1 MTPERWQQVREVL
14 HQALELAPEHRP
26 SFLEQAC
33 STDHSLRREVESLLE
48 SADEAHS
55 DFLPSSAVRVMLA
68 QGTRLGD
75 YEVQSLLGMGGMGEV
90 YRAHDR
96 RLDREVAIKVLPAS
110 LSSDPGRMRRFE
122 VEARAAAAL
131 NHPNILAVFQMGT
144 YEGAPYLVSEL
155 LEGLTLR
162 EHLRRGPLPIRKA
175 VDYARQIAHG
185 LAAAHDKGIV
195 HRDLKPENLFVSK
208 NDRIK
213 ILDFGLAKLTQQKVE
228 SATITR
234 TLNQETEPGFIMGTV
249 GYMAPE
255 QVRGEAADHHADF
268 FAFGAILYEMLSGQ
282 RAFQGANSVEV
293 MGAILND
300 DPPSLADITP
310 SVPLVLRVIV
320 QRCMEKNPEQRFHS
334 ASDLAFALGSLST
347 IPDTQDTT
355 PTTKR
360 VRQARQV
367 LWARISFVVV
377 GLALVGGIG
386 LYAGRHFASAPP
398 IRFED
403 VILRRGQFG
412 QTRFAPDARTVVY
425 TAGFRFGE
433 RGVYVADANTRVG
446 RSLGMPN
453 VEFLAVSRNS
463 ELAVL
468 LLPRQLFEHA
478 SNAWVGTL
486 ARVPLSGGTPRPV
499 LENVQSAD
507 WSPDGSKLAISRYIE
522 QRNTYT
528 LEYPIGK
535 VLYETKG
542 YISDIR
548 ISPDADLV
556 AFMDHPVLGDDMGAV
571 AVVDQLGKRRTI
583 SPDVWPKTWSE
594 RGLAWSPSGKEVW
607 FTNQNG
613 LWAADLHGRTRSL
626 LQVAGYSLHLLDIGQ
641 DGSLLLYQSG
651 GDSSMILESWTK
663 PFTQRDLSWLD
674 LPIVTDISNDGK
686 LVLFSEEGN
695 GVAPDFM
702 MFVRKTD
709 GSPAVQL
716 GPGRFGAISPDG
728 QFAITVGVREPLQ
741 LFLVP
746 LGMGETRQLTND
758 SINHYEAHW
767 LPDNTHFVFAAQET
781 GHGVRG
787 YVQSTRD
794 ALAKPITPEGCSPQI
809 VSADGVLILAECVG
823 QAKWRIVSLSGGPA
837 LEPKGLRPGDAPLR
851 WTKDN
856 RLWIVNR
863 GPLNSAQILRI
874 NPNTGSREPWKEI
887 HLDSFSGIQ
896 NAVITPDGNTFVHTD
911 WANSGS
917 LRRVFGLR

>member
-1 MTPERWQQVREVL
+1 MTPERWQQVKEVL
-14 HQALELAPEHRP
+14 DGALELAPEQRP
-26 SFLEQAC
+26 AFLEQAC
-33 STDHSLRREVESLLE
+33 STDHSLRREVESLLD
-48 SADEAHS
+48 SAEGARS
-55 DFLPSSAVRVMLA
+55 DFLPTSAVRVALA
-68 QGTRLGD
+68 KGTRLGD
-75 YEVQSLLGMGGMGEV
+75 YEVQSQIGAGGMGEV
-90 YRAHDR
+90 YRARDL
-96 RLDREVAIKVLPAS
+96 RLHRDVAIKVLPSS
-110 LSSDPGRMRRFE
+110 LSSDPDRLRRFE
-122 VEARAAAAL
+122 QEARAAAAL
-131 NHPNILAVFQMGT
+131 NHPNILAVLQMGT
-144 YEGAPYLVSEL
+144 YEGTPYLVSEL
-155 LEGLTLR
+155 LDGLTLR
-162 EHLRRGPLPIRKA
+162 EHLRRGPLPIRKTI
-175 VDYARQIAHG
+175 DYAIQMTYG

-195 HRDLKPENLFVSK
+195 HRDLKPENLFVTK
-208 NDRIK
+208 DGHLK
-213 ILDFGLAKLTQQKVE
+213 ILDFGLAKLTQAQPEPADV
-228 SATITR
+228 TR
-234 TLNQETEPGFIMGTV
+234 TLDQQTEPGAVMGTA

-255 QVRGEAADHHADF
+255 QVKGEPADHRADI
-268 FAFGAILYEMLSGQ
+268 FAFGTILYEMLTGK
-282 RAFQGANSVEV
+282 RAFQGASAVET
-293 MGAILND
+293 MGAILKD
-300 DPPSLADITP
+300 EPPSLAEMIP
-310 SVPLVLRVIV
+310 AIPPGLQRIV
-320 QRCMEKNPEQRFHS
+320 HRCLEKDPGQRFRS
-334 ASDLAFALGSLST
+334 TPDLGFALESLSAMSDAT
-347 IPDTQDTT
+347 PVSARTKTRQSRRARNVAITLSLLGVAFLTGVGVLVNGHLAHTT
-355 PTTKR
+355 
-360 VRQARQV
+360 
-367 LWARISFVVV
+367 
-377 GLALVGGIG
+377 
-386 LYAGRHFASAPP
+386 P

-412 QTRFAPDARTVVY
+412 QARFAPDTRTVVY
-425 TAGFRFGE
+425 TAGFRFGD
-433 RGVYVADANTRVG
+433 RGIYLADANTQVG
-446 RSLGMPN
+446 RPLGMPD
-453 VEFLAVSRNS
+453 VELLAVSRKS

-468 LLPRQLFEHA
+468 LSPHQLFEHA

-507 WSPDGSKLAISRYIE
+507 WSPDGSKLAISRYIAE
-522 QRNTYT
+522 RSTYT

-548 ISPDADLV
+548 VSPDADLV

-583 SPDVWPKTWSE
+583 SPEAWPKTWSE
-594 RGLAWSPSGKEVW
+594 GGLAWSPSGKEVW

-626 LQVAGYSLHLLDIGQ
+626 LQVASYSLHLRDIGQ

-651 GDSSMILESWTK
+651 GDSSMILQSWIK
-663 PFTQRDLSWLD
+663 PITQRDLSWLD

-686 LVLFSEEGN
+686 LVLFSEEGS
-695 GVAPDFM
+695 GIAPEFM

-716 GPGRFGAISPDG
+716 GPGRTGAISHNA

-746 LGMGETRQLTND
+746 VGIGETRQLTND

-787 YVQSTRD
+787 YIQSTRD
-794 ALAKPITPEGCSPQI
+794 AVAKPITPEGCAPQLVSP
-809 VSADGVLILAECVG
+809 DGVLFLAECVG
-823 QAKWRIVSLSGGPA
+823 PLKWRIFSLKGGSV
-837 LEPKGLRPGDAPLR
+837 LEPKGLNAGENPLS

-856 RLWIVNR
+856 SLWILNR
-863 GPLNSAQILRI
+863 GPLNSVQIVKL
-874 NPNTGSREPWKEI
+874 NPNTGSREPWKEV

-917 LRRVFGLR
+917 LCRVFGLR